1 MKQDPDLLAKYND
14 IFIAQKEA
22 GVIEEAPDSC
32 EAGEC
37 HYLPH
42 HPAVKETRD
51 TTQVRIV
58 FDASAT
64 SEGPSLSECLYKGPQ
79 LTPLIFDIFLRFQT
93 FLIAMTSDIEKAFLQ
108 ISVDKS
114 DRDYLRFLWFDNVFF
129 EAPRIVRNRFARV
142 VFGVTSSPFLLN
154 GTIRKHMGNYEFD
167 EEFVRK
173 VLDSFYVDDFSGG
186 ENTLERAF
194 ELFN

>member
-42 HPAVKETRD
+42 HPVVKETKD
-51 TTQVRIV
+51 TAKVRIV

-64 SEGPSLSECLYKGPQ
+64 SEGPSLHECLNKGSQ
-79 LTPLIFDIFLRFQT
+79 LTPLIFDIFLRFEY
-93 FLIAMTSDIEKAFLQ
+93 F
-108 ISVDKS
+108 
-114 DRDYLRFLWFDNVFF
+114 R
-129 EAPRIVRNRFARV
+129 
-142 VFGVTSSPFLLN
+142 SS
-154 GTIRKHMGNYEFD
+154 
-167 EEFVRK
+167 
-173 VLDSFYVDDFSGG
+173 
-186 ENTLERAF
+186 
-194 ELFN
+194 

>member
-79 LTPLIFDIFLRFQT
+79 LTPLIFDIFLP
-93 FLIAMTSDIEKAFLQ
+93 
-108 ISVDKS
+108 
-114 DRDYLRFLWFDNVFF
+114 FDFHD
-129 EAPRIVRNRFARV
+129 VR
-142 VFGVTSSPFLLN
+142 
-154 GTIRKHMGNYEFD
+154 H
-167 EEFVRK
+167 
-173 VLDSFYVDDFSGG
+173 
-186 ENTLERAF
+186 
-194 ELFN
+194 